1 MQQRRK
7 RARTRL
13 LQTGPPNETYSDDE
27 RYESDHIH
35 SAAPAEAGTAATSSY
50 TRRQSTTVEIDPANN
65 LASRPELLASE
76 PGNISDHRTMSS
88 EGLHSPE
95 SHTLNVHDLSFILHP
110 SHEPHQNSRRD
121 DDGEDLSSP
130 DARSRATT
138 VQSMLNRACNLLG
151 ISQKSISDL

>member
-27 RYESDHIH
+27 RYESDNIH

-50 TRRQSTTVEIDPANN
+50 TRRQSPANN